1 LLWDFGSFS
10 AFHKGLNDSAEEL
23 ETILQTIVE
32 KDYGKMLE
40 IARSDAR
47 RAFSYSDIARRA
59 FAPSK

>member
-1 LLWDFGSFS
+1 MGGNVLFFE
-10 AFHKGLNDSAEEL
+10 NDSAEEL

-40 IARSDAR
+40 IAQSDAR

-59 FAPSK
+59 ITPSK